1 MDCDQPTDIELV
13 DENQTNND
21 FESNGIM
28 MFALAPSH
36 DNFDDDE
43 VKDKD
48 DNEKEKIDDH
58 HDESEEV
65 YYDDEDD
72 DHSNNNFQNEDGGNE
87 EHTSQS
93 DDTILV
99 NESSTSS
106 NSDGENIIFS
116 ESINNDLN
124 EYLRKNLFS
133 NETVSERVN
142 HLAKHHVQIK
152 LLKLLNDSGVCPNV
166 FDIIMDWVQEF
177 FIIKETVVP
186 AQKFMKRD
194 AIMKTI
200 KKTYE
205 NVAAG
210 TIETKRLEVDNVSCF
225 AHRCSFLKNIYHL
238 LNNRYLMEDAQW
250 TPIDNT
256 VPNHHTNINEKV
268 YSEVTSGNWYRRTY
282 DKMLI
287 QHMSHDSPYPPML
300 VALVLGQDATLCDKL
315 GRVSSEPILVS
326 VANIVYNKRKRHDA
340 WFCMGFIPSYPKTQL
355 ETQKDSN
362 RVSTKELSN
371 EFYHTSIGFILEEL
385 IRVQKIMV

>member
-1 MDCDQPTDIELV
+1 MIN
-13 DENQTNND
+13 EN
-21 FESNGIM
+21 
-28 MFALAPSH
+28 
-36 DNFDDDE
+36 
-43 VKDKD
+43 
-48 DNEKEKIDDH
+48 
-58 HDESEEV
+58 
-65 YYDDEDD
+65 
-72 DHSNNNFQNEDGGNE
+72 GGNE

-99 NESSTSS
+99 NESSTS
-106 NSDGENIIFS
+106 NHSDGENIIFS

-142 HLAKHHVQIK
+142 HLAKYHVQIK

-166 FDIIMDWVQEF
+166 FDIIMDWVQEY

-268 YSEVTSGNWYRRTY
+268 
-282 DKMLI
+282 
-287 QHMSHDSPYPPML
+287 
-300 VALVLGQDATLCDKL
+300 
-315 GRVSSEPILVS
+315 
-326 VANIVYNKRKRHDA
+326 
-340 WFCMGFIPSYPKTQL
+340 
-355 ETQKDSN
+355 
-362 RVSTKELSN
+362 
-371 EFYHTSIGFILEEL
+371 
-385 IRVQKIMV
+385 